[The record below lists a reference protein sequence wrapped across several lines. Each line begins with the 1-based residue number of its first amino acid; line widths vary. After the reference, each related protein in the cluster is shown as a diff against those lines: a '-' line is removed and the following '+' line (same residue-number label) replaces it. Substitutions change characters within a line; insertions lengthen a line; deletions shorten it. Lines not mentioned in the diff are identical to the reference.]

1 MASDRRRKASHK
13 KERIYTELN
22 IFYLGENLNSIK
34 VYFLKVMNISVKKLA
49 LLAIA
54 SVFSAGLWAQKK
66 ELTLDEVFLSPGK
79 FKPEAYSG
87 VQWSPSG
94 AQWAH
99 YDAETEELALETPK
113 GYTSR
118 VTASDL
124 EKSLGKNVSSVPS
137 VYSWKDYD
145 NIYFEFPSYVVKYTL
160 SAKKAE
166 IVLSWDESIKG
177 VHVSPVKDAVAYSKD
192 GNVYYSKGGNTV
204 RVSSDGGNG
213 IVNGQSVHRNEFGI
227 DRGIFFS
234 PDGKKLAYYRKNESM
249 VTPYPIVNTSSRIAT
264 VEEIPYPMAGEKSEE
279 VELCIYDVQTGSSI
293 RLEKRGAAEDYLTA
307 VTWDPSGKYVY
318 VAELT
323 RDQKHMDF
331 NKFDASTG
339 SFVKTLFSENSDKWV
354 EPEQPALF
362 FKSRPGEFFWRS
374 ERDGNVHYYRYSTEG
389 TLLGKATDGGVQT
402 MSVIGLAGDIFYYT
416 ATADAGMDRTVK
428 FTDLKTGKVGFVR
441 SDKGTWNGFLDP
453 AGKYMVCTFTDLN
466 TPGRAELVALT
477 KDGRNMG
484 KTVRQLFEAKNPLAE
499 YRIGQVK
506 LGKIIKNN
514 VEYNTRMVLPSN
526 FNPAQ
531 RYPVLLYVY
540 GGPHLQMV
548 RNTFRGGADLW
559 MHVLAEKGY
568 VVFTMDN
575 RGTPAR
581 GFDWESKIHRNLGK
595 TEVADQ
601 MTGVEYLKNQS
612 FVYPDRIAVY
622 GWSYGGF
629 MSLSLVTEHPGV
641 FKVAVAGGPVIDWK
655 WYEVMYTERYMD
667 TPQDNREGYASSSL
681 LDKVKKL
688 TPRNK
693 VLLIHGT
700 ADPTV
705 VWQQSQEFVRSAV
718 DNGCQV
724 DYMIYPGHG
733 HNVHGRDRLHLFNK
747 IFSYIT
753 ENNK

>member
-1 MASDRRRKASHK
+1 
-13 KERIYTELN
+13 
-22 IFYLGENLNSIK
+22 
-34 VYFLKVMNISVKKLA
+34 MNISVKKLA

-137 VYSWKDYD
+137 AYSWKDYD

-249 VTPYPIVNTSSRIAT
+249 VMPYPIVNTSSRIAM

-318 VAELT
+318 VAETHGFQQIRRIYRFFRKDSLFRKQRQMGGT
-323 RDQKHMDF
+323 RT
-331 NKFDASTG
+331 TG
-339 SFVKTLFSENSDKWV
+339 TVFQIAPRGIFLAQRTRRQRALLPLFH
-354 EPEQPALF
+354 
-362 FKSRPGEFFWRS
+362 RR
-374 ERDGNVHYYRYSTEG
+374 HT
-389 TLLGKATDGGVQT
+389 
-402 MSVIGLAGDIFYYT
+402 
-416 ATADAGMDRTVK
+416 
-428 FTDLKTGKVGFVR
+428 
-441 SDKGTWNGFLDP
+441 
-453 AGKYMVCTFTDLN
+453 AGKSDRRR
-466 TPGRAELVALT
+466 RADHVG
-477 KDGRNMG
+477 DRSC
-484 KTVRQLFEAKNPLAE
+484 R
-499 YRIGQVK
+499 
-506 LGKIIKNN
+506 
-514 VEYNTRMVLPSN
+514 
-526 FNPAQ
+526 
-531 RYPVLLYVY
+531 RYFLL
-540 GGPHLQMV
+540 
-548 RNTFRGGADLW
+548 
-559 MHVLAEKGY
+559 
-568 VVFTMDN
+568 
-575 RGTPAR
+575 
-581 GFDWESKIHRNLGK
+581 
-595 TEVADQ
+595 
-601 MTGVEYLKNQS
+601 
-612 FVYPDRIAVY
+612 
-622 GWSYGGF
+622 
-629 MSLSLVTEHPGV
+629 
-641 FKVAVAGGPVIDWK
+641 
-655 WYEVMYTERYMD
+655 
-667 TPQDNREGYASSSL
+667 
-681 LDKVKKL
+681 
-688 TPRNK
+688 
-693 VLLIHGT
+693 
-700 ADPTV
+700 
-705 VWQQSQEFVRSAV
+705 
-718 DNGCQV
+718 
-724 DYMIYPGHG
+724 HG
-733 HNVHGRDRLHLFNK
+733 H
-747 IFSYIT
+747 S
-753 ENNK
+753 